1 MNKIYF
7 DSEAGTFFDENGNDV
22 PSNEV
27 DGMIAAGSQVVDAVT
42 GEPVPESQLPIP
54 LTVTTPSGGPQVAPS
69 PVGTPGQALGPVS
82 SALMPRALAPLAPA
96 AAPWYKPITTW
107 LSTGNNAMYAFGVP
121 AVVLLLLSLFGGKK
135 HRR

>member
-1 MNKIYF
+1 
-7 DSEAGTFFDENGNDV
+7 
-22 PSNEV
+22 
-27 DGMIAAGSQVVDAVT
+27 
-42 GEPVPESQLPIP
+42 
-54 LTVTTPSGGPQVAPS
+54 
-69 PVGTPGQALGPVS
+69 
-82 SALMPRALAPLAPA
+82 MPRALAPLAPA